1 MKKIILTLMSIIS
14 INVYSTPITH
24 TITYNVT
31 TSVTCSVGDT
41 LKLYGT
47 FAGDY
52 VASTYSGTNIVSDIF
67 PTIVSTSPFYIGY
80 FVIVGSETSF
90 SFSEIS
96 HGQKTG
102 TINVSSVTG
111 VLDYN
116 NHIIPKIFPNPCKN
130 KITLSLGKITL
141 VDILSSDGS
150 LKSSIYIQNEETI
163 IDLAEYPSGLYF
175 LRTEE
180 KAYKIY
186 KE

>member
-1 MKKIILTLMSIIS
+1 
-14 INVYSTPITH
+14 
-24 TITYNVT
+24 
-31 TSVTCSVGDT
+31 
-41 LKLYGT
+41 
-47 FAGDY
+47 
-52 VASTYSGTNIVSDIF
+52 
-67 PTIVSTSPFYIGY
+67 
-80 FVIVGSETSF
+80 SETSF

-150 LKSSIYIQNEETI
+150 LKSSIYIKNEETI
-163 IDLAEYPSGLYF
+163 IDLALYSSGLYF
-175 LRTEE
+175 LRTEK